1 MNWFVYMVK
10 CNDSSIY
17 TGISNNLNRRLD
29 AHAKGNGSKYVRARL
44 PFKLIYIEKCLSRSK
59 AIKREYEDLFN
70 EVYDEEHVPHLLN
83 VPGVNKVTRGKGIP
97 FNFSIG
103 GETKSMDS
111 PNQKFVAMYEID
123 NPEVINSKEWAIAV
137 EKGRWSTQVR
147 QHTYDRSH
155 FLYEYC

>member
-1 MNWFVYMVK
+1 MSISKFVFIVSMNVK
-10 CNDSSIY
+10 
-17 TGISNNLNRRLD
+17 
-29 AHAKGNGSKYVRARL
+29 K
-44 PFKLIYIEKCLSRSK
+44 
-59 AIKREYEDLFN
+59 EYEDLFN

-123 NPEVINSKEWAIAV
+123 NSEVINSTMNEHY
-137 EKGRWSTQVR
+137 EKYTNTLQLDHECNYLDPEKTSSNNFIV
-147 QHTYDRSH
+147 
-155 FLYEYC
+155 